1 MTAEIRLDRL
11 PLPCSKNDLHIPIRC
26 GRFTKL
32 VRSKAA
38 RLKEEEIVV
47 NIWKQLGGRLTAPA
61 ITKPCTMAW
70 SITFPDKRKRDGQN
84 YMEHLADCLQRA
96 NVVADDALIVH
107 EVRETMPTFENPGY
121 VTLTIRELP

>member
-1 MTAEIRLDRL
+1 M
-11 PLPCSKNDLHIPIRC
+11 
-26 GRFTKL
+26 

-38 RLKEEEIVV
+38 RLREQEIVLA
-47 NIWKQLGGRLTAPA
+47 IWKQLGGRLTTPA
-61 ITKPCTMAW
+61 ITKPCTMEW

-107 EVRETMPTFENPGY
+107 EIRETMPTFEKPGY